1 MPFERTRPT
10 LAGMRRVLALVAA
23 AAMVAGSI
31 AIRSRLDR
39 NEEDR
44 ANPLRVVCAAEL
56 GPVCDALRRT
66 DAQVTVEGAGTT
78 ADRLGRM
85 AGDDPGVDAWLVP
98 APWPQIVDGRR
109 QRAFLPPLF
118 ADVGAPLARS
128 PLVLVVEKAL
138 ADRIGPRC
146 AGPVGWK
153 CLGEQAATALP
164 RHPEPSTAF
173 GALILGQA
181 TAAWFGRVDN
191 LSTFDLDDPAF
202 ARWFQALE
210 RAAPAVASGASPLEE
225 MLGSG
230 FATYKA
236 VGTIEADAV
245 PVLAAS
251 ALRERVTVLYPE
263 PMATADVVLAGA
275 GGRLRD
281 NESLRKALKD
291 AGWRV
296 DAAGP
301 PGAPALPATNGL
313 PSPGFLDALR
323 ERQP

>member
-1 MPFERTRPT
+1 MRPT

-39 NEEDR
+39 NEEER
-44 ANPLRVVCAAEL
+44 TNPVRVVCAAEL

-66 DAQVTVEGAGTT
+66 GAHVTIEGAGTT
-78 ADRLGRM
+78 ADRLGR
-85 AGDDPGVDAWLVP
+85 ASEEEPGVDGWLVP

-109 QRAFLPPLF
+109 RQASLLPLF
-118 ADVGAPLARS
+118 ADVGAPIARS

-153 CLGEQAATALP
+153 CLGEQAGTARP

-191 LSTFDLDDPAF
+191 LSTFDLDDPGF
-202 ARWFQALE
+202 AKWFQALE
-210 RAAPAVASGASPLEE
+210 RAAPPTASGGSPLEE
-225 MLGSG
+225 MLGTT
-230 FATYKA
+230 FATYNA
-236 VGTIEADAV
+236 VGTIEAEAV
-245 PVLAAS
+245 PVVGTS

-275 GGRLRD
+275 AGRLRTND
-281 NESLRKALKD
+281 SVRKAFRD

-296 DAAGP
+296 DGAGP
-301 PGAPALPATNGL
+301 PGAPALPPTNGL

-323 ERQP
+323 ERRP